1 MEEETNAML
10 NHQVAVI
17 GPGMTVTS
25 DDTSVCGH
33 QAFHCHS

>member
-1 MEEETNAML
+1 MEEETDAML
-10 NHQVAVI
+10 NHQVVVI
-17 GPGMTVTS
+17 GPEMTVTS